1 MSQHDDEW
9 GEAIGA
15 TVPSDW
21 PDPLLRFWFVEH
33 GKAHWFGGGPAFDA
47 EVAEALAPW
56 REALRHRM
64 VEAFLGEARTA
75 LAAVIL
81 FDQVPRN
88 VHRDEAEAFATDDLA
103 LAIAKAAVAARLD
116 KGMTLD
122 ERLFLYLPYEHSE
135 KLDDQMESVRLIS
148 ALGLSDLSDYAQKH
162 FEVIK
167 RFGRFPHRNAALGRA
182 NRPGE
187 AEAIAAGAHW

>member
-1 MSQHDDEW
+1 MSERDDEW
-9 GEAIGA
+9 GEGSGA
-15 TVPSDW
+15 AVPSDW
-21 PDPLLRFWFVEH
+21 PDQLLRFWFVEL

-47 EVAEALAPW
+47 KVAEAIAPW

-88 VHRDEAEAFATDDLA
+88 VHRDQAEAFATDDLA

-116 KGMTLD
+116 QGMTID
-122 ERLFLYLPYEHSE
+122 ERLFLYLPFEHSE
-135 KLDDQMESVRLIS
+135 KLDDQMEALRLIS
-148 ALGLSDLSDYAQKH
+148 ALGQSDLSDYAQRH

-167 RFGRFPHRNAALGRA
+167 RFGRFPHRNAALGRT